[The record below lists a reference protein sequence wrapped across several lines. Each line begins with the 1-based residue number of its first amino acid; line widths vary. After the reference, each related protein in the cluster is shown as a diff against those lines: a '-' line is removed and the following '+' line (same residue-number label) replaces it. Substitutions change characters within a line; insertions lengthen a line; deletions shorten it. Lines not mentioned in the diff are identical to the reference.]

1 LILTV
6 LLFGVTLELVARVE
20 VRATFLAIK
29 VVIVRHGRLLKVV
42 AGTAASD

>member
-1 LILTV
+1 V

-20 VRATFLAIK
+20 VRTALLAIE
-29 VVIVRHGRLLKVV
+29 VVIVRHGCLLKVV